1 MQICTVNKT
10 NIKMKKMKKLSVS
23 ILATVAILLSSCSL
37 DNDDENQGIIPGT
50 EVTSQNLAGNLT
62 TDLRLTSGIAHN
74 LIGALLVKDG
84 ATLTID
90 AGTRINAL
98 AGGTDVY
105 ILVEKGGKIIADGT
119 ADNPIV
125 FTSNATNPQPGDWG
139 GIIVNGKA
147 PLSRQAGSDSNSAAE
162 VNAAILYGGAVSD
175 DNSGILNY
183 VKIEYTG
190 ARIDDEAEHNGLTL
204 NAVGAGTVISN
215 IAILNGDD
223 DGIEFFGG
231 TVNAS
236 NILVVNA
243 KDDMFDFTQGYVGT
257 CTNLYGVREN
267 GYTAVTSDPRGI
279 EADGN
284 LDGNTPTDIDQSQF
298 TIDKI
303 TIINNA
309 SGVDMSDGIKVRRG
323 ATATITNAYLSL
335 GTGATYSDLVDL
347 TDGKG
352 DGTDAI
358 SITGNANTAN
368 GLDITD
374 IKNTTSGGA
383 TVAITAATTGGANS
397 SVFAWTGYSF

>member
-1 MQICTVNKT
+1 
-10 NIKMKKMKKLSVS
+10 MKKMKKLSVS

-139 GIIVNGKA
+139 GIILNGKA
-147 PLSRQAGSDSNSAAE
+147 PLSRQAGSESNSAAE
-162 VNAAILYGGAVSD
+162 VNAAILYGGAISE

-215 IAILNGDD
+215 IAILYGDD

-231 TVNAS
+231 TVNAT

-335 GTGATYSDLVDL
+335 GAGATYSDLVDL

-383 TVAITAATTGGANS
+383 TVSITAATTGGADS
-397 SVFAWTGYSF
+397 SVFAWSGYSF

>member
-1 MQICTVNKT
+1 
-10 NIKMKKMKKLSVS
+10 MKKMKKLSVS

-50 EVTSQNLAGNLT
+50 VTSQNLAGNLT

-139 GIIVNGKA
+139 GIILNGKA

-162 VNAAILYGGAVSD
+162 VNAAILYGGTISE

-231 TVNAS
+231 TVNAT

-243 KDDMFDFTQGYVGT
+243 KDDMFDFTQGYLGT

-284 LDGNTPTDIDQSQF
+284 LDGNTPTDIDQSLF

-335 GTGATYSDLVDL
+335 GSGATYSDLVDL

-383 TVAITAATTGGANS
+383 SVSITAATTGGADS
-397 SVFAWTGYSF
+397 SVFAWSGYSF

>member
-139 GIIVNGKA
+139 GIILNGKA

-162 VNAAILYGGAVSD
+162 VNAAILYGGAISE

-231 TVNAS
+231 TVNAT

-257 CTNLYGVREN
+257 CNNLYGVREN

-284 LDGNTPTDIDQSQF
+284 LDGNTPTDIDQSLF

-309 SGVDMSDGIKVRRG
+309 NGVDMSDGIKVRRG

-383 TVAITAATTGGANS
+383 SVSITAATAGGADS
-397 SVFAWTGYSF
+397 SVFAWSGYSF

>member
-10 NIKMKKMKKLSVS
+10 NIKMKKMKKLSVC

-139 GIIVNGKA
+139 GIILNGKA
-147 PLSRQAGSDSNSAAE
+147 PLSRQAGSESNSAAE
-162 VNAAILYGGAVSD
+162 VNAAILYGGAISE

-231 TVNAS
+231 TVNAT

-267 GYTAVTSDPRGI
+267 GFTAVTSDPRGI

-284 LDGNTPTDIDQSQF
+284 LDGNTPTDINQSVF
-298 TIDKI
+298 TIDRI

-309 SGVDMSDGIKVRRG
+309 DGVDLSDGIKVRRG
-323 ATATITNAYLSL
+323 ATANITNAYLSL
-335 GTGATYSDLVDL
+335 GVGATYSDVVDL
-347 TDGKG
+347 RDGKG

-358 SITGNANTAN
+358 LITGNANTAN
-368 GLDITD
+368 SLDITD
-374 IKNTTSGGA
+374 IKNTTTGGA
-383 TVAITAATTGGANS
+383 TVTLTAATTGGADT

>member
-1 MQICTVNKT
+1 
-10 NIKMKKMKKLSVS
+10 MKKLSVS

-139 GIIVNGKA
+139 GIILNGKA
-147 PLSRQAGSDSNSAAE
+147 PLSRQAGSESNSAAE
-162 VNAAILYGGAVSD
+162 VNAAILYGGAISE

-231 TVNAS
+231 TVNAT

-243 KDDMFDFTQGYVGT
+243 KDDMFDFTQGYLGT

-284 LDGNTPTDIDQSQF
+284 LDGNTPTDIDQSLF

-335 GTGATYSDLVDL
+335 GSGATYSDLVDL

-383 TVAITAATTGGANS
+383 SVSITAATTGGADS
-397 SVFAWTGYSF
+397 SVFAWSGYSF

>member
-1 MQICTVNKT
+1 
-10 NIKMKKMKKLSVS
+10 MKKLFVS
-23 ILATVAILLSSCSL
+23 MLATTAILLSSCSL
-37 DNDDENQGIIPGT
+37 DNDDEDTGGNTGG
-50 EVTSQNLAGNLT
+50 EVTAQNLAGNLT
-62 TDLRLTSGIAHN
+62 TDLRLTSGVAHN

-105 ILVEKGGKIIADGT
+105 ILVEKGGKIIADGS
-119 ADNPIV
+119 ADAPIV
-125 FTSNATNPQPGDWG
+125 FTSNATNPQSGDWG
-139 GIIVNGKA
+139 GIILNGKA
-147 PLSRQAGSDSNSAAE
+147 PLSRQTGSESNSASE
-162 VNAAILYGGAVSD
+162 VNTSILYGGNVAD
-175 DNSGILNY
+175 DNSGILDY
-183 VKIEYTG
+183 VKIEYSG

-204 NAVGAGTVISN
+204 NGVGSGTVISN

-231 TVNAS
+231 TVNAT

-284 LDGNTPTDIDQSQF
+284 LDGNTPTDINQSVF
-298 TIDKI
+298 TIDKV

-309 SGVDMSDGIKVRRG
+309 NGVDMSDGIKIRRG

-335 GTGATYSDLVDL
+335 GAGATYSDVVDL
-347 TDGKG
+347 QDSKG
-352 DGTDAI
+352 DATDATTI
-358 SITGNANTAN
+358 NGLANTAN
-368 GLDITD
+368 ALDITD

-383 TVAITAATTGGANS
+383 TVTLTAATTGGADS
-397 SVFAWTGYSF
+397 SVFAWSGYSF

>member
-1 MQICTVNKT
+1 
-10 NIKMKKMKKLSVS
+10 MKKMKKLSVS

-50 EVTSQNLAGNLT
+50 VTSQNLAGNLT

-147 PLSRQAGSDSNSAAE
+147 PLSRQAGSESNSAAE
-162 VNAAILYGGAVSD
+162 VNAAILYGGAISE

-231 TVNAS
+231 TVNAT

-243 KDDMFDFTQGYVGT
+243 KDDMFDFTQGYLGT

-284 LDGNTPTDIDQSQF
+284 LDGNTPTDIDQSLF

-335 GTGATYSDLVDL
+335 GSGATYSDLVDL

-374 IKNTTSGGA
+374 IKNTH
-383 TVAITAATTGGANS
+383 
-397 SVFAWTGYSF
+397 